1 MAMRHGRL
9 AFSVLRP
16 PESFLVAPGGTVV
29 ARWQG
34 QITADEVDRV
44 VNDLERENLA
54 S

>member
-1 MAMRHGRL
+1 
-9 AFSVLRP
+9 LRP

-44 VNDLERENLA
+44 VDDLGRKERNQ
-54 S
+54 

>member
-1 MAMRHGRL
+1 MRHGRWL
-9 AFSVLRP
+9 SASYALQNLSWLRQ
-16 PESFLVAPGGTVV
+16 GGTVV